1 MADLI
6 NRRDNLNQ
14 GRIKINKSIEAS
26 ERAESKSDEALNTAN
41 QAKEKS
47 DDTQEQL
54 DDLIIESGTTDA
66 EVVQA
71 RGDYDLLY
79 QRLNESDVQV
89 SEARDGLIE
98 IYEAIDE
105 TAVGVD
111 VQGIDTASLE
121 SRGERLPVV
130 LRGREAVEI
139 VLLDSLSL
147 RDTSIHALDINID
160 DLINYRDYDFFIT
173 NGLNADV
180 RIAFSMDSFNTSV
193 MLEDD
198 NFVTYGVNTAHA
210 FHNIPPGVRYVKLS
224 DVWPKTG
231 NNGIK
236 TVNKTPFRGMY
247 ARQDRPFTL
256 EYRAYGSTPTSGNL
270 SIYFVGVPN

>member
-1 MADLI
+1 VADLI
-6 NRRDNLNQ
+6 NRSDNLNQ

-89 SEARDGLIE
+89 SETRDGLIE

-139 VLLDSLSL
+139 VLLNSLSL

-173 NGLNADV
+173 NSLDVDV
-180 RIAFSMDSFNTSV
+180 RIAFSVDPFNTSV
-193 MLEDD
+193 ILEDD
-198 NFVTYGVNTAHA
+198 NFVSYGVNTAHA
-210 FHNIPPGVRYVKLS
+210 FHEIPSGARYVRLS
-224 DVWPKTG
+224 DIWPKTG
-231 NNGIK
+231 NDGIK
-236 TVNKTPFRGMY
+236 TINKAPFKGLY
-247 ARQDRPFTL
+247 ARQDFPLTL
-256 EYRAYGSTPTSGNL
+256 EYRAYGSNPSDGNL